1 MLLFRNAHR
10 ERQAQIQ
17 RLQQS
22 ADDGDAEA
30 QYELAERYFHGNGVE
45 KDDGQAFE
53 WFKQAA
59 NQELAK
65 AQHALGLCYFYGIG
79 VEKNKEIAFEW
90 CEKASRQNFAMAS
103 YNCGVMQ
110 ESGYTNRRPNLQR
123 AFAYYALA
131 LGTDTKVND
140 LVAEKIKKNPLVLAG
155 LFELVASQCSE
166 TLGILEIKIVS
177 ELGKAST
184 LTL

>member
-1 MLLFRNAHR
+1 MPLFRNAHR

-30 QYELAERYFHGNGVE
+30 QYELAERYFRVE

-79 VEKNKEIAFEW
+79 VEQNKEIAFEW

-110 ESGYTNRRPNLQR
+110 ESGYTNHRPNLQR

-166 TLGILEIKIVS
+166 TLGILEIKIVRA
-177 ELGKAST
+177 LGKAST